1 MVVHSRRERN
11 LREVMPLLR
20 EARELLGLGN
30 TRVVGAGGEELG

>member
-1 MVVHSRRERN
+1 VQSRRDRN

-30 TRVVGAGGEELG
+30 TRVVSASGEDVG